1 MYKITQLFNRYELH
15 IKNILYFLVTRL
27 IAIVAFIL
35 VVPLFIEQASEEQ
48 YGLASIG
55 FSLLTISTAL
65 DVAFGYVLI
74 QSFGRRYAR
83 GRDMANSP
91 TLGLFSFYLNISIGI
106 AVFGVAIVF
115 TLGLSAPETLMYA
128 SLAALLP
135 ALCISGCVAA
145 IFQARNQLKPI
156 NLSRFSFELSKV
168 FALATSAV
176 IAEDISLIGP
186 VMLIT
191 ACIRSAFDL
200 YFLRTLTGINFTYYV
215 NSAHE
220 NKNFFKIASCGL
232 HPLLTAALTMSIS
245 IGDKIII
252 KEIFGASSVAYY
264 SIAYDISTKAYILVY
279 AVNAAML
286 SVILHRYA
294 RRSSTHAPLF
304 VGLYSVTLMGIFFYI
319 PLFVFAPQITNYWL
333 SNSIS
338 ANVVPLV
345 RIMVIASMSY
355 LYGNVF
361 EVSLIA
367 MGRAKSVFFVYLV
380 GVVVYWVCV
389 FISSWQQ
396 SLQGFMYSYLI
407 LFIIL
412 LSGFFID
419 YMRQKRY

>member
-1 MYKITQLFNRYELH
+1 MHKITQLFKRYELH
-15 IKNILYFLVTRL
+15 IKNISYFLVTRL
-27 IAIVAFIL
+27 IAIVAFVL
-35 VVPLFIEQASEEQ
+35 VVPFFIDQASEEQ

-65 DVAFGYVLI
+65 DVAFGYVLV

-83 GRDMANSP
+83 GRDIANSP
-91 TLGLFSFYLNISIGI
+91 TLGLFSFYLNISLGI
-106 AVFGVAIVF
+106 AIFGLVIVF
-115 TLGLSAPETLMYA
+115 ALGLSAPETLMYA

-168 FALATSAV
+168 FALATSAL
-176 IAEDISLIGP
+176 IADDISLIGP
-186 VMLIT
+186 VMFIT
-191 ACIRSAFDL
+191 TFIRSAFDL
-200 YFLRTLTGINFTYYV
+200 YFLRMLTGINFTYCV

-220 NKNFFKIASCGL
+220 NKNFFKIASYGL
-232 HPLLTAALTMSIS
+232 HPLLTAALTMTIS

-252 KEIFGASSVAYY
+252 KKLFGASSVAYY
-264 SIAYDISTKAYILVY
+264 SLAYDISTKAYILVY

-294 RRSSTHAPLF
+294 RRSSTQTPLLF
-304 VGLYSVTLMGIFFYI
+304 GLYTVTLLGIFFYI
-319 PLFVFAPQITNYWL
+319 PLFVFAPQIIKYWL

-338 ANVVPLV
+338 ANVVPLI
-345 RIMVIASMSY
+345 RIMVIASVTY

-380 GVVVYWVCV
+380 GVLVYWVSV
-389 FISSWQQ
+389 FISSWQL
-396 SLQGFMYSYLI
+396 SLHGFMYSYLM
-407 LFIIL
+407 LFITL
-412 LSGFFID
+412 LSGFFIV
-419 YMRQKRY
+419 YMRQNRY